1 MGEGFLEVRPTS
13 EKIGRDIEHFLEP
26 YRSLVAGIERHDPQ
40 GIRRIAEEH
49 DLDGPPVLQGHVG
62 ERQRRGLGPDLFLA
76 RHAAGIVQAEVHGSG
91 PLVTLPQFV
100 DQELVLHD
108 LRVEQ
113 VLPLPHR
120 EVREFRRERPRDLA
134 ALDEVDY
141 LLAREEGLR
150 LPIRQAHP
158 TIAAEQAGDPPE
170 PRIPDEIPHQ
180 LEFHLR
186 G

>member
-1 MGEGFLEVRPTS
+1 M
-13 EKIGRDIEHFLEP
+13 
-26 YRSLVAGIERHDPQ
+26 
-40 GIRRIAEEH
+40 
-49 DLDGPPVLQGHVG
+49 
-62 ERQRRGLGPDLFLA
+62 
-76 RHAAGIVQAEVHGSG
+76 
-91 PLVTLPQFV
+91 TLPQFV

-134 ALDEVDY
+134 ALDEVDD
-141 LLAREEGLR
+141 LLARQEGLR

-180 LEFHLR
+180 LELYRRGKSRLLSRSRGPRGDEFYGAFEVAPDIAQDLSETFGGCLLHGGFVRKRPGLGGLTARRLR
-186 G
+186 FRCGFFQ